1 MMEVGKLYTC
11 ELNLMLYPDKE
22 TAAYLT
28 ASGMSNTEYAARRSG
43 RDYNY
48 VERGVPILVL
58 SRGRDKQYCEVLAG
72 DRKGW
77 IRYDSWLEPEI
88 KEIT

>member
-1 MMEVGKLYTC
+1 MEVGKLYAC
-11 ELNLMLYPDKE
+11 DLNLMLYPDKE
-22 TAAYLT
+22 TAHFLT
-28 ASGMSNTEYAARRSG
+28 EPMSNTEYAARRSG

-48 VERGVPILVL
+48 VECGVPILVL
-58 SRGRDKQYCEVLAG
+58 GRDGKFYEVLAG

-77 IRYDSWLEPEI
+77 IRYKRWLEL